1 MKSVCSPRRTSS
13 TRSGGTEALGYQ
25 EAFEGSWVY
34 DELNEVRNI
43 KPAFKKWGL
52 FGGVAYAGA
61 APCMNE
67 SRFAAIP
74 RPVLAPS
81 SGEEPASP
89 RHRASGASMAWRS
102 TP

>member
-1 MKSVCSPRRTSS
+1 MKSGMLAAENVFEAIQ
-13 TRSGGTEALGYQ
+13 TEEREAVGYQ

-61 APCMNE
+61 PRCRNH
-67 SRFAAIP
+67 RDLHAID
-74 RPVLAPS
+74 AI
-81 SGEEPASP
+81 
-89 RHRASGASMAWRS
+89 S
-102 TP
+102 TQVPQLM